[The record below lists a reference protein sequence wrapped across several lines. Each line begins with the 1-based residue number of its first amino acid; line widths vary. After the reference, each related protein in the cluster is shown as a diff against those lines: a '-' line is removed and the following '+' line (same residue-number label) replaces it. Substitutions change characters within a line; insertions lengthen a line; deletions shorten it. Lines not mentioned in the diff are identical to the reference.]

1 MVKTI
6 SQRTSENLKCVQF
19 VVNMQRVRNGKNS
32 ELARSHKQEIYRKP
46 LVNLSIKSTPELQTS
61 TPHLK
66 CLQQIFTVIKT
77 VMQIVLENGNRTTS
91 TPNTSA
97 RTTSK
102 TKRVILKN
110 NFPFIK
116 SIIDQGREFSLS
128 DITNIIN
135 QDDDDDL
142 KNNEIKGFLIEEYGD
157 SISERKNQ
165 KLFAFSSSIEVQD
178 VINFL

>member
-1 MVKTI
+1 
-6 SQRTSENLKCVQF
+6 
-19 VVNMQRVRNGKNS
+19 
-32 ELARSHKQEIYRKP
+32 
-46 LVNLSIKSTPELQTS
+46 
-61 TPHLK
+61 
-66 CLQQIFTVIKT
+66 
-77 VMQIVLENGNRTTS
+77 MQIVLENGNRTTS

-102 TKRVILKN
+102 TKRVIFKN